1 MNKHTI
7 MMVALP
13 AALLMA
19 LPAAARCGDRHSPC
33 GKAKKAA
40 YVAPIERENTDL
52 TPGDA
57 VSLPTGAKAGE
68 CFARVPVSAQFETQ
82 TEQILL
88 REATQRIE
96 IIPAE
101 FETVTE
107 QVVVKPESHHVI
119 DIPPRFE
126 RVEEQVLVSPARQEW
141 QWVNCAA
148 PQADGRCG
156 QQRATKVSMR
166 LCLVDIPAKYETI
179 ARMEMV
185 QPPST
190 RTINEEAQYR
200 TITRQVVKSPAREV
214 RIDVPAE
221 YGSVT
226 KQVLVAD
233 ATSAWQQIDCRSGEF
248 VAQAPLLTDVQVS
261 ALELGH

>member
-1 MNKHTI
+1 MKKHTI
-7 MMVALP
+7 LMVALP
-13 AALLMA
+13 TALLMA
-19 LPAAARCGDRHSPC
+19 LPAAANCGHKHPC
-33 GKAKKAA
+33 GKAKSAS
-40 YVAPIERENTDL
+40 YVAPIERDNSDL

-57 VSLPTGAKAGE
+57 VSLPAGAKAGE
-68 CFARVPVSAQFETQ
+68 CFARVPVAAQFETQ
-82 TEQILL
+82 TEQVLL

-107 QVVVKPESHHVI
+107 QVLVKPGSHHVI

-141 QWVNCAA
+141 QWVNCNA
-148 PQADGRCG
+148 PEPSGRCG
-156 QQRATKVSMR
+156 QGRATKVSMR

-179 ARMEMV
+179 ARNEMV

-190 RTINEEAQYR
+190 RTLDEEAQYR
-200 TITRQVVKSPAREV
+200 TITRQVVKTPAREV

-221 YGSVT
+221 YGTVT

-233 ATSAWQQIDCRSGEF
+233 GGSAWQQIDCRNGNF
-248 VAQAPLLTDVQVS
+248 IAQAPASDEVQVS
-261 ALELGH
+261 ALSH